1 VEWIAVLWDL
11 LAYFLSWVRVGFRY
25 HAMPEEIKAYAEQGV
40 VAYGNHADIRI
51 IEGDA

>member
-1 VEWIAVLWDL
+1 VRWIAVAWDL

-25 HAMPEEIKAYAEQGV
+25 DAMPEEIKAYAEQGT
-40 VAYGNHADIRI
+40 VAYNNHSDIQI